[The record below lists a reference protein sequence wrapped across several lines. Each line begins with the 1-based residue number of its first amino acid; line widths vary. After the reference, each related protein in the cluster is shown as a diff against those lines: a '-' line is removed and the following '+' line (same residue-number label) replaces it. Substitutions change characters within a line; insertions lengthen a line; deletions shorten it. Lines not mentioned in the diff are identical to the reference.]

1 MNLRQSHRKQAKIK
15 LALEG
20 PSGSGKSYSSLL
32 LAYGMT
38 NDWTKIAVIDTES
51 GSADLYAHL
60 GQYNVLT
67 LQSPFT
73 PEKYIEAITVCENAG
88 MEVIIIDSIS
98 HCWEYLLEYHASLQ
112 GHNTFANW
120 QKVTP
125 RQNAFIQKILSSTSH
140 VISTMRTKQDYV
152 LNERNGKM
160 IPEKVGLKAVMRDGV
175 DYEFTIVFDIDIK
188 HYVTTSKDR
197 TGMFMGKPEF
207 TITPD
212 TGKRIL
218 QWCNGG
224 TSIESVRAEINN
236 AKTEEELYALYN
248 KYPEWREQ
256 LTPDFMMMKQAIQSA
271 KTSNGTTNNTQTII
285 TNNPNFIRYGNNNAT
300 IPGQN

>member
-20 PSGSGKSYSSLL
+20 CSGSGKTYSSLL

-38 NDWTKIAVIDTES
+38 NDWTKIAIIDTEN

-67 LQSPFT
+67 LQAPFT

-112 GHNTFANW
+112 GYNTFANW

-125 RQNAFIQKILSSTSH
+125 RQNTFIQKILSSTSH
-140 VISTMRTKQDYV
+140 VISTMRTKQDYI
-152 LNERNGKM
+152 LTEKNGKTV
-160 IPEKVGLKAVMRDGV
+160 PEKIGLKAVMRDGV
-175 DYEFTIVFDIDIK
+175 DYEFTIVFDVDIK
-188 HYVTTSKDR
+188 HYSTASKDR
-197 TGMFMGKPEF
+197 TGLFMGKPEF

-224 TSIESVRAEINN
+224 TSIESVKVEINN
-236 AKTEEELYALYN
+236 AKTEEELYALYH

-256 LTPDFMMMKQAIQSA
+256 LTPDFMRMKQSIQSA
-271 KTSNGTTNNTQTII
+271 KTSDVPTTNNQPI
-285 TNNPNFIRYGNNNAT
+285 TNNPNFIRYGNNIST
-300 IPGQN
+300 IASQK